1 MSTDIP
7 QPGSVTVEELA
18 AWMQALLPKLGS
30 KENDTSSGEKGQV
43 TPYTKIIILDVRDPE
58 EILSTGYIRSSK
70 SVTHVS
76 FEDDDDADE
85 QVKSLLAMAEGTIN
99 PAFVFHCAYS
109 QQRGPFAASRFL
121 SRCSVQDKQPTV
133 LILQGGFDSWK
144 RLSLENELV
153 SNFTMPPQ

>member
-1 MSTDIP
+1 VECLYSYLFNTFYFTYCSISESFFLLDYRST
-7 QPGSVTVEELA
+7 
-18 AWMQALLPKLGS
+18 
-30 KENDTSSGEKGQV
+30 
-43 TPYTKIIILDVRDPE
+43 ILDVRDPE

-70 SVTHVS
+70 NVTHVS

-85 QVKSLLAMAEGTIN
+85 QVKSLLAMAEGTNN